1 MKILLADDHQIFRDA
16 LRALLERNGCE
27 IVAEAADGRQA
38 ARLARRVAP
47 EIAVLDLGMP
57 LLNGVD
63 AAREI
68 QRRAPGTRTILL
80 TMFEEAVYVLAALQA
95 GVRGYVLKAQA
106 AADLMRAIHE
116 VLRGAIYL
124 SPGISRIVV
133 DAYLNKRTALDEP
146 LSHRERHVLQLVAEG
161 RSTKEIALELGVGF
175 KTAESHRTRIMRKL
189 DIHNTAGLVRYAIR
203 RGLAQA

>member
-1 MKILLADDHQIFRDA
+1 VKILLADDHQIFRES
-16 LRALLERNGCE
+16 LKALLEREGCE

-38 ARLARRVAP
+38 ARLARRLAP
-47 EIAVLDLGMP
+47 DIAVLDLGMP

-63 AAREI
+63 AARDI
-68 QRRAPGTRTILL
+68 QRHAPRTRTLLL
-80 TMFEEAVYVLAALQA
+80 TMFEEAAYVLAALKA

-106 AADLMRAIHE
+106 AADLMRAIDE

-133 DAYLNKRTALDEP
+133 DAYLNKGTAVDEP

-161 RSTKEIALELGVGF
+161 HSTKEIALELGVGF
-175 KTAESHRTRIMRKL
+175 KTVESHRTRIMRKL

-203 RGLAQA
+203 RGLVRA